1 MKSYTC
7 TQSLV
12 SHPIARAP
20 SAGHLTQTTSK
31 TKTQKHKYMIFK
43 FFLEEP
49 GGLQSKGS
57 QRVRHDEWTERATQ
71 QLILEPLLHSI
82 F

>member
-1 MKSYTC
+1 MYS
-7 TQSLV
+7 S
-12 SHPIARAP
+12 I
-20 SAGHLTQTTSK
+20 
-31 TKTQKHKYMIFK
+31 KYMIFK

-57 QRVRHDEWTERATQ
+57 QRVRRTEWTEHPTQ